1 MKTLKTISI
10 GFLCCL
16 SFSSWAQQQVELKN
30 SAQIKNT
37 PIQFDFGGFIRH
49 DAMFDTRQT
58 VDVREA
64 AVVLWGKDENRDPN
78 GVDLNDATQ
87 FQMLGILSRAG
98 VKISGPD
105 VLGAKAKGY
114 LEGDFFGNAEGGIN
128 EFRLRHA
135 WVTLDWKTTQLGFGQ
150 YWHPL
155 TIPELFPLTVNFSGG
170 APYMP
175 YNRNPQI
182 RLTQKLGK
190 FNLMLAAVSQRD
202 FTSNTEP
209 YILASVPSGHLQVN
223 FKTEK
228 FTIGLAGHYEHI
240 RPTLSSGD
248 GNWYSNERLNSVT
261 AMAYAKLKTK
271 PVTIRAEAT
280 LAQNGA
286 SFVMLGGYA
295 GYTLP
300 GEIETYSTMNTQAYW
315 IDIAANTKKV
325 VPGLFVGYSQND
337 GATDPVETA
346 GVSAQTY
353 GLTSLV
359 GGIGAGDGAR
369 TINHI
374 YRIAPRVDFPVNN
387 FMFRTEVEY
396 SLAEWGDADLSGLA
410 TANKFDAVNWRFIFA
425 TVYKF

>member
-1 MKTLKTISI
+1 MKTFKLLTI
-10 GFLCCL
+10 FLL
-16 SFSSWAQQQVELKN
+16 AIVGTTSYAQQQVKLTKTATLKD
-30 SAQIKNT
+30 SLIK
-37 PIQFDFGGFIRH
+37 FEFGGFIRH

-64 AVVLWGKDENRDPN
+64 AVVLWAKDENLDPD
-78 GVDLNDATQ
+78 GKDLNDATQ
-87 FQMLGILSRAG
+87 FQMLAILSRAG
-98 VKISGPD
+98 VRITAPS
-105 VLGAKAKGY
+105 VLGAKTRGY

-135 WVTLDWKTTQLGFGQ
+135 WITLDWKNTQLGLGQ
-150 YWHPL
+150 YWHPF

-190 FNLMLAAVSQRD
+190 FNVIAAAVSQRD

-223 FKTEK
+223 YKTK
-228 FTIGLAGHYEHI
+228 KLILGVAGHYEHI
-240 RPTLSSGD
+240 RPKLSSGD
-248 GNWYSNERLNSVT
+248 LNMYSNERVNSLSGLAYVRLN
-261 AMAYAKLKTK
+261 TK
-271 PVTIRAEAT
+271 PVTVRAQAFYG
-280 LAQNGA
+280 QNAA
-286 SFVMLGGYA
+286 SFVMLGGYV

-300 GEIETYSTMNTQAYW
+300 NEIETYSTMNTEAYW
-315 IDIAANTKKV
+315 IDLTANTKKI
-325 VPGLFVGYSQND
+325 VPGLFVGYSKNN
-337 GATDPVETA
+337 GATDPVEED
-346 GVSAQTY
+346 GVVAESY

-374 YRIAPRVDFPVNN
+374 YRIAPRVDFPVKNIK
-387 FMFRTEVEY
+387 FRTEVEY
-396 SLAEWGDADLSGLA
+396 SLAQWGDADLSGIA
-410 TANKFDAVNWRFIFA
+410 QQNKFDAENWRFIFA
-425 TVYKF
+425 TVFTF